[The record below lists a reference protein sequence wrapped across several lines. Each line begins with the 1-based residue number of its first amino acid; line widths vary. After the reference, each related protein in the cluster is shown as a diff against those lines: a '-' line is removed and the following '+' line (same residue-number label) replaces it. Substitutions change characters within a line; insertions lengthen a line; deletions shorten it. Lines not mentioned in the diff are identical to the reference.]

1 LHPAYSLIFFT
12 TASGAGYGLLAASGA
27 LAVLGLLP
35 GDRMLALVA
44 LGVALALVTAG
55 LVASTWHLTHPE
67 RAWRAFSQWRSSWLS
82 REGVLALASYAA
94 AAPFAWSWVVVREPS
109 ALAGLVAAVLAVAT
123 VACTAMIYASLKP
136 IADWNSGWTV
146 AGYLALAGMTGL
158 LWLSALSAFFGHA
171 PQGLAAAACAGI
183 ALAWAVKEGSW
194 RRLARRPM
202 LSSSGTATGLGDRGR
217 VRLFEAPHTE
227 SNYLLREMGYRVARK
242 HNAAL
247 RLATRCLAFAVPLAV
262 MLLAVLTGLQLLSVL
277 GAVAASA
284 GVLVERWLFFAE
296 ARHTVMLYYGAE
308 AV

>member
-1 LHPAYSLIFFT
+1 MHPAYSLIFFT

-44 LGVALALVTAG
+44 LGLALALVTAG

-94 AAPFAWSWVVVREPS
+94 AAPFAWSWVVAREPS

-183 ALAWAVKEGSW
+183 ASGLGGEGGLVAAAGAAAAAEQLGH
-194 RRLARRPM
+194 RHRPRRPRPCAAVRGAAHGEQ
-202 LSSSGTATGLGDRGR
+202 LSPA
-217 VRLFEAPHTE
+217 
-227 SNYLLREMGYRVARK
+227 
-242 HNAAL
+242 
-247 RLATRCLAFAVPLAV
+247 
-262 MLLAVLTGLQLLSVL
+262 
-277 GAVAASA
+277 
-284 GVLVERWLFFAE
+284 
-296 ARHTVMLYYGAE
+296 
-308 AV
+308 